1 MNEFKHIT
9 PEFADSEKFFNSL
22 FASEDVS
29 KLNKLMNS
37 LVIKK
42 SSYFM
47 DFADIQDVNIDW
59 DQIYSKEMRYD
70 DNHDDLGD

>member
-1 MNEFKHIT
+1 
-9 PEFADSEKFFNSL
+9 
-22 FASEDVS
+22 
-29 KLNKLMNS
+29 MNS

-42 SSYFM
+42 SSYFI